1 MTLRFRHRIHRAA
14 PILGAV
20 ALVTGVSLTLAACGQ
35 KKDMTPQEA
44 RIDLG
49 SKLYTLRCASCHHPS
64 DPRQAGAIGPPI
76 AGSPIEL
83 IDARVNRGSYPEGY
97 TPKRSTHV
105 MPRLPATPE
114 ELEALHAFLNSF

>member
-1 MTLRFRHRIHRAA
+1 MTLRFPFRLRRAA
-14 PILGAV
+14 PVLGAV
-20 ALVTGVSLTLAACGQ
+20 AIVSLFSLTLAACGQ
-35 KKDMTPQEA
+35 KKDMTPEQA
-44 RIDLG
+44 RVDKG

-64 DPRQAGAIGPPI
+64 DPRQNGAVGPAI
-76 AGSPIEL
+76 AGSSLEL
-83 IDARVNRGSYPEGY
+83 IDARVNRGGYPEGY